1 MRSVIWW
8 IVKKVFWTISQ
19 ENCFDWNF
27 SWNNYWVPAYFIRY
41 KWIEHAIN
49 SLFRAW
55 ACDHQSFLF
64 ESRFLCRGH
73 CLILNYLG
81 KWDATIDL
89 QCEMRFSKRS
99 WCAISFWPMKFL
111 VEVSTLWKVA
121 VSNFAME
128 PVYIILL
135 NLLTPSSTAQ
145 LGAFN
150 TLWTH
155 IFFIRCIFRPL
166 RFAES
171 MPGFLKMC
179 LLSATGIF
187 KLVLPGSIT
196 FTDRKTPPITIVIL
210 NEVIIPFSSWFYQ
223 SQFMFQREWWDIFIL
238 WSFICPSV
246 KWPRTVVGK
255 SFVSANATFAYII
268 TIIHPQ

>member
-1 MRSVIWW
+1 MSWALLDSELLR
-8 IVKKVFWTISQ
+8 KVRCD
-19 ENCFDWNF
+19 NCF
-27 SWNNYWVPAYFIRY
+27 A
-41 KWIEHAIN
+41 
-49 SLFRAW
+49 
-55 ACDHQSFLF
+55 
-64 ESRFLCRGH
+64 
-73 CLILNYLG
+73 
-81 KWDATIDL
+81 
-89 QCEMRFSKRS
+89 MRNAFSKRS
-99 WCAISFWPMKFL
+99 WCAISFLPMKFL

-145 LGAFN
+145 LGVFN

-155 IFFIRCIFRPL
+155 IFSIRCIFRPL
-166 RFAES
+166 RFAGS

-187 KLVLPGSIT
+187 KLIFPGSIT

-223 SQFMFQREWWDIFIL
+223 SRIHISAGIVRYFLFSDL
-238 WSFICPSV
+238 LSV
-246 KWPRTVVGK
+246 
-255 SFVSANATFAYII
+255 
-268 TIIHPQ
+268 HQ